1 MRTAPQIFKT
11 ADGQIPLL
19 RKAPTIRNLVLPG
32 AALSGWVMPH
42 ALARMGKTFFDGV
55 RNISG
60 CSSGSLVAILLG
72 SGMSPQE
79 LEVKMETVSIP
90 SLFESIPNFGQMYPS
105 LALIPEALPAKFS
118 SLMQRTMR
126 MVLVSTFTKKWQLT
140 AQEFVRI
147 LDQWTSESVSNNLK
161 KPEVWSKAESL
172 YRAGKLGST
181 RKENEKNWNRLNFLK
196 QSQWVEGDTAP
207 RTKKMITFSDNALLH
222 QVAPIIFKK
231 ITVTASKIID
241 SGKAAEGLPMELERG
256 VFNAENTPATPMVE
270 AGRFSMSIPLFCQEV
285 EENGQRYT
293 DGGLV
298 SRNPAEV
305 FYSVDDAQ
313 TMVAG
318 DPKRAETLLFIYAS
332 KQYIT
337 EVNDILHKNP
347 AGSLGTKI
355 VNHLA
360 QWFINYPKFVERG
373 VQDNRKWHNAGPN
386 VVTIDNGEID
396 SFDVDAS
403 KEQIDEA
410 NKLTDISV
418 DNFLGT
424 HKNQAW
430 TEMFASVSDA
440 VNALSEEEKTAVKEA
455 GHPNQE
461 PNYNLLP
468 TYVQD
473 AQIDFYNEVVRELES
488 SSLSSKTG
496 LARMATF
503 FG

>member
-11 ADGQIPLL
+11 ADGKIPLL

-42 ALARMGKTFFDGV
+42 ALTRMGKPFFDGV

-79 LEVKMETVSIP
+79 LDAKMGTVSIP
-90 SLFESIPNFGQMYPS
+90 SLFGSAPNFSQMYPS
-105 LALIPEALPAKFS
+105 LALIPESLPAKFS
-118 SLMQRTMR
+118 SLMQRIMR
-126 MVLVSTFTKKWQLT
+126 MVIVSTFTKNWQQT

-147 LDQWTSESVSNNLK
+147 IDQWTSESVSNNLK
-161 KPEVWSKAESL
+161 KSEVWGKAENL

-181 RKENEKNWNRLNFLK
+181 REENSKNWNRLNFLK
-196 QSQWVEGDTAP
+196 QSQWVEGDMTP
-207 RTKKMITFSDNALLH
+207 RTEKMITFSDNALLH
-222 QVAPIIFKK
+222 QVDPVIFKK

-241 SGKAAEGLPMELERG
+241 SDKAVEELPMELEKE
-256 VFNAENTPATPMVE
+256 VFNAENTPTIPMVD
-270 AGRFSMSIPLFCQEV
+270 AGRFSMSIPLFVQEV
-285 EENGQRYT
+285 EEQGRRYT

-347 AGSLGTKI
+347 AGSLVTTV
-355 VNHLA
+355 VNHVA
-360 QWFINYPKFVERG
+360 QWFLNYPKFVERG

-386 VVTIDNGEID
+386 VVAIDNGEIE

-403 KEQIDEA
+403 KEKIDEA
-410 NKLTDISV
+410 KKLTDISV
-418 DNFLGT
+418 GNFLEI

-430 TEMFASVSDA
+430 TEIFASVSDA
-440 VNALSEEEKTAVKEA
+440 VNALSEEEKIAVKEA

-461 PNYNLLP
+461 PNYDLLP
-468 TYVQD
+468 PYVKD
-473 AQIDFYNEVVRELES
+473 AQIDFYKEVVKGLES
-488 SSLSSKTG
+488 SSSSAKTG